1 MSKETIF
8 LQKPLKVN
16 GKDLTQLDYDIDAI
30 SIEHISRAEAEKAKV
45 LGKNSVAGMKLAQ
58 TDLLLH
64 MYLGFQAI
72 MICQPEVDIEDLKRI
87 TGYDLTQIA
96 GIGTRFFIPPTSRLQ
111 ENSEKLQEDTAKNIT
126 VQ

>member
-16 GKDLTQLDYDIDAI
+16 GKDLRQLDYDIDAI
-30 SIEHISRAEAEKAKV
+30 SIEHISRAEAEKAKI

-64 MYLGFQAI
+64 MHLGFQAI

-111 ENSEKLQEDTAKNIT
+111 ESSEKSQEDTAKNIT
-126 VQ
+126 AQ

>member
-16 GKDLTQLDYDIDAI
+16 GKDLTQLNYDIDEI
-30 SIEHISRAEAEKAKV
+30 SIEHVSRAEAEKAKI
-45 LGKNSVAGMKLAQ
+45 LGKNAVAGIKVAQ

-64 MYLGFQAI
+64 LHLGFQAI
-72 MICQPEVDIEDLKRI
+72 MICQPEIDIEDLKRI
-87 TGYDLTQIA
+87 KGYDLTQIA
-96 GIGTRFFIPPTSRLQ
+96 GIGTRFFIPPTSQHQ
-111 ENSEKLQEDTAKNIT
+111 ENSEKSQEDTVKNIT